1 MEGVSGGIR
10 KNPECPSIMSSKGRY
25 VTEGR
30 HKATGVKGA
39 GCGSVISHLVTMRSG
54 MPCEAR
60 PFSSADTG
68 TSRELSQHD
77 NSTARAHRFRHCN
90 RPKNIRY
97 QARHAEE
104 SPRQRELGTPAA
116 EAGHQGGTRGT
127 RRGHQETGRGEKAG
141 GTACAHCCKRA
152 RRYARAAER
161 LAHSQA
167 WPRVPMPCLHE
178 ARPWSEAE
186 AMTTRG

>member
-30 HKATGVKGA
+30 HKATGLKGA

-60 PFSSADTG
+60 PFSSVDTG

-104 SPRQRELGTPAA
+104 SPGQRELGAPAA
-116 EAGHQGGTRGT
+116 EAGHQGGIKRQGEERKLGARLARIVATGHGDTLGQRSVWLIH
-127 RRGHQETGRGEKAG
+127 RRG
-141 GTACAHCCKRA
+141 
-152 RRYARAAER
+152 
-161 LAHSQA
+161 
-167 WPRVPMPCLHE
+167 RVCQCPVCMRHDPGLKLK
-178 ARPWSEAE
+178 P
-186 AMTTRG
+186 